1 MQVGAAI
8 FDLVLA
14 AGADVLFVVGT
25 GKNVGKTVTAR
36 AVYEAAYRR
45 GVRVGMMSVG
55 RDGEAVD
62 AVDARPKPRLF
73 LRPGT
78 FVATARDALPR
89 SPASAML
96 ATSSLATAAGPVAYV
111 RVEGAADYEL
121 IGPPTASG
129 VREAV
134 EFLRARCE
142 VTIVDGAIDRVAAL
156 AGGVGA
162 VVIAGGASAAGTMLE
177 AVDGVRALVRRLSVG
192 QFDPRAAA
200 VRVDGALTAS
210 RAAQLIA
217 QRESRQIVVG
227 DPTQIALS
235 GKAALHAFARLH
247 IRCERPV
254 HPVAVTVAAIGA
266 ERSFD
271 PRAFASAVA
280 EATQL
285 PTFDVFAGS
294 CTA

>member
-36 AVYEAAYRR
+36 AVYEAAYGR
-45 GVRVGMMSVG
+45 GLRVGMMSVG

-78 FVATARDALPR
+78 FVATARDGLPR
-89 SPASAML
+89 SPASVML
-96 ATSSLATAAGPVAYV
+96 ATSSLATAAGPIAYV
-111 RVEGAADYEL
+111 RIEGAADYEL

-134 EFLRARCE
+134 DVLRAHCE

-162 VVIAGGASAAGTMLE
+162 VVIAGGAAAAGTMLE
-177 AVDGVRALVRRLSVG
+177 AVDGVRALVRRLSVAR
-192 QFDPRAAA
+192 FDPRAAA

-210 RAAQLIA
+210 RTAQLIA

-235 GKAALHAFARLH
+235 GKAALHAFARLN

-254 HPVAVTVAAIGA
+254 HPVAVTIAAVGA

-271 PRAFASAVA
+271 PRAFANAVA
-280 EATQL
+280 DATQL
-285 PTFDVFAGS
+285 PTFDVYAGS
-294 CTA
+294 RAA